1 MGWTIT
7 DIETFL
13 AVLDAGSISGAAAR
27 GDLSK
32 SVVSKRISDFEA
44 ALGVALFTRHAG
56 RITATDSALA
66 LADRLRP
73 ALAELIAATESAAA
87 PEAGL
92 RGRLAI
98 AAPMSFGIRHLG
110 PVIAGF
116 ARAHPGLEI
125 VLDYDDRQTD
135 LGRAGFDLGLR
146 IGHLKDSSLMA
157 RRLCEDPR
165 ALVAS
170 PDYLAQHGAVTRPAD
185 LAGHEVIGYLNAR
198 LAEIWPFAAQI
209 PPPRQSRVSANNG
222 EAMRD
227 LAIGGL
233 GLALLPLF
241 IVHDALRDG
250 RLVQVLPELAQEPL
264 PISVVWPPIRPLP
277 RKTRAFVDHI
287 AAAFAEAPPWQRGL
301 LRPATAGGPAPRT
314 PRPPEPRE
322 EMP

>member
-27 GDLSK
+27 ADLSK

-44 ALGVALFTRHAG
+44 ALGVPLFIRHAG
-56 RITATDSALA
+56 RITPTDSAEA
-66 LADRLRP
+66 LAERLRP
-73 ALAELIAATESAAA
+73 ALAELVAATESVAG
-87 PEAGL
+87 PEIAL

-125 VLDYDDRQTD
+125 VLDYDDQLAD
-135 LGRAGFDLGLR
+135 LGRAGFDAALR
-146 IGHLKDSSLMA
+146 IGQLKDSSLMA

-170 PDYLAQHGAVTRPAD
+170 PDYLAMHGRIETPAD
-185 LAGHEVIGYLNAR
+185 LARHEAIGYLNAR
-198 LAEIWPFAAQI
+198 LAELWPFGTEIA
-209 PPPRQSRVSANNG
+209 PPRQGRITANNG

-227 LAIGGL
+227 MAIGGL
-233 GLALLPLF
+233 GLALLPMF
-241 IVHDALRDG
+241 IAHDALRDG
-250 RLVQVLPELAQEPL
+250 RLVRLLPDLPQQPL
-264 PISVVWPPIRPLP
+264 PVSVVWPPIRPMP
-277 RKTRAFVDHI
+277 RKTRAFIDHL
-287 AAAFAEAPPWQRGL
+287 ANAFAGAPPWQQGF
-301 LRPATAGGPAPRT
+301 GGDRDNRA
-314 PRPPEPRE
+314 
-322 EMP
+322 

>member
-1 MGWTIT
+1 MGWGIT

-27 GDLSK
+27 ADLSK

-56 RITATDSALA
+56 RITPTDSALT
-66 LADRLRP
+66 LAERLRP
-73 ALAELIAATESAAA
+73 ALAELVAATESASG
-87 PEAGL
+87 PEAEL

-125 VLDYDDRQTD
+125 VLDYDDRHTD

-165 ALVAS
+165 VLVAS
-170 PDYLAQHGAVTRPAD
+170 PDYLAQHGAIETPAD
-185 LAGHEVIGYLNAR
+185 LAGHEAIGYLNAR
-198 LAEIWPFAAQI
+198 LGEIWPFGEGIA
-209 PPPRQSRVSANNG
+209 PPRSGRVAANNG
-222 EAMRD
+222 DAIRD
-227 LAIGGL
+227 MAVGGL

-241 IVHDALRDG
+241 IVHDALRSG
-250 RLVQVLPELAQEPL
+250 RLVQVLPDLVREPL
-264 PISVVWPPIRPLP
+264 PISVVWPPIRPMP

-287 AAAFAEAPPWQRGL
+287 AAAFAADPPWQRGL
-301 LRPATAGGPAPRT
+301 LRPAMAGGPAPRT
-314 PRPPEPRE
+314 PRDI
-322 EMP
+322 

>member
-27 GDLSK
+27 ADLSK

-44 ALGVALFTRHAG
+44 ALGVPLFTRHAG
-56 RITATDSALA
+56 RIAPTDSALS
-66 LADRLRP
+66 LAERLRP
-73 ALAELIAATESAAA
+73 ALAELVAAA
-87 PEAGL
+87 ESVTGAEAQL

-135 LGRAGFDLGLR
+135 LARVGFDLGLR

-170 PDYLAQHGAVTRPAD
+170 PDYLATAGTPKGPGD
-185 LAGHEVIGYLNAR
+185 LSRHEVIGYLNAR
-198 LAEIWPFAAQI
+198 LGEIWPFGPEI
-209 PPPRQSRVSANNG
+209 EPPRTGRITANNG

-227 LAIGGL
+227 MAIGGL

-250 RLVQVLPELAQEPL
+250 RLVRVLPDLPQLPL
-264 PISVVWPPIRPLP
+264 PISVVWPPIRPMP

-287 AAAFAEAPPWQRGL
+287 ADAFAEDPPWQRGL
-301 LRPATAGGPAPRT
+301 T
-314 PRPPEPRE
+314 
-322 EMP
+322 